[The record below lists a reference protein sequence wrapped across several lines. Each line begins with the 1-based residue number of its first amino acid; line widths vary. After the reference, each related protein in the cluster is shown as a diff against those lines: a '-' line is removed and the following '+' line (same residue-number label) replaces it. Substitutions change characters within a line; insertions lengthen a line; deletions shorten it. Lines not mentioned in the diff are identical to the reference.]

1 MTCARPVLWGLLLAG
16 ALAAA
21 APPARADS
29 ELRIVPLAGTPYEM
43 GRQHGRALRGEVRDC
58 VRDVLGYFR
67 AHLKVP
73 LVRTWVANV
82 WLDTAWRQAARFVP
96 RDVQEE
102 LRGLAE
108 ASGVPLRDLY
118 RLHAVP
124 DRTYS
129 CANLAAWGRATA
141 GGRLIHLRN
150 LDWHIGAGVHRHAVV
165 FVVRPAGR
173 RPYLNIGWAGF
184 VGVLSGINASQISVG
199 QIGAETTDAAFAG
212 EPMVFVLRRVL
223 AEAQT
228 LQEAEAIVLTAQ
240 RTVGINYI
248 IGDAKAPRAVA
259 IETTR
264 SLARVFRAADP
275 AEMDVPY
282 ARPISDAV
290 FRADTAVDPLIR
302 DRQFAS
308 NGDPR
313 RPGLEDPRG
322 SSAYDVRYLGQAAGL
337 MARYGALDAAGAQA
351 LAREVA
357 PDSNVQSVVY
367 AWPDVWV
374 ANARGRTP
382 AARRTYRRLDARALL
397 TAEGE
402 RATPRGP

>member
-1 MTCARPVLWGLLLAG
+1 M
-16 ALAAA
+16 
-21 APPARADS
+21 
-29 ELRIVPLAGTPYEM
+29 RIIRLTGTPYQL
-43 GRQHGRALRGEVRDC
+43 GWQHGRALRDDVRGC
-58 VRDVLGYFR
+58 VSHVLDYFR
-67 AHLKVP
+67 RYSKVP
-73 LVRTWVANV
+73 LVRTWLANA
-82 WLDTAWRQAARFVP
+82 WLDQAWRQASRFVA
-96 RDVQEE
+96 RDVHQE
-102 LRGLAE
+102 LRGLAD
-108 ASGVPLRDLY
+108 ASGVPLRELY

-141 GGRLIHLRN
+141 GGRLIHIRN
-150 LDWHIGAGVHRHAVV
+150 LDWQIEAGLQRYAAV

-173 RPYLNIGWAGF
+173 RAFLNVGWAGL
-184 VGVLSGINASQISVG
+184 VGVLSGVNAAQISVG
-199 QIGAETTDAAFAG
+199 QIGAETTDAALAG

-223 AEAQT
+223 EEART

-240 RTVGINYI
+240 RTVGINYVF
-248 IGDAKAPRAVA
+248 GDAKARRGIV

-264 SLARVFRAADP
+264 GQARVFEAADP
-275 AEMDVPY
+275 AEQEVAY
-282 ARPISDAV
+282 ARPVTDAV

-302 DRQFAS
+302 DRQLAS

-337 MARYGALDAAGAQA
+337 KEHYGRLDAASAQA
-351 LAREVA
+351 IARAVA

-374 ANARGRTP
+374 ANAQGTTP
-382 AARRTYRRLDARALL
+382 AARTTYHRLDAEALL
-397 TAEGE
+397 APAAEG
-402 RATPRGP
+402 ATPPGS